1 MDLSVFTLNP
11 VTLALLILG
20 IVEFLKR
27 FGMTGNKLMLVSM
40 GVGILFATVYK
51 FHELYPPAE
60 PYVEVVF
67 FLAWQPAYV
76 PAVSTA
82 SSIIA
87 SLIERKQ
94 HRKIRRE
101 SRPENQM
108 IKTFNNRR
116 GVDVGAE
123 QVYRSAQSL
132 RPKGVYYDHHIY
144 KTTRRC

>member
-67 FLAWQPAYV
+67 FGVAAGLC
-76 PAVSTA
+76 A
-82 SSIIA
+82 SGIYS
-87 SLIERKQ
+87 
-94 HRKIRRE
+94 
-101 SRPENQM
+101 
-108 IKTFNNRR
+108 FVNNRFPDR
-116 GVDVGAE
+116 TKAT
-123 QVYRSAQSL
+123 S
-132 RPKGVYYDHHIY
+132 KN
-144 KTTRRC
+144 T